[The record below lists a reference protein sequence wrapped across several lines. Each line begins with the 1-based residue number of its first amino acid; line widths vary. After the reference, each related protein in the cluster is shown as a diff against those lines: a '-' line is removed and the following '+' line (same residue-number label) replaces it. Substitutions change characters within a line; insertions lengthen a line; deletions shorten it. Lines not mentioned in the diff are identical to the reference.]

1 MNNLKRAIDADL
13 SRLRVTQRERDELLQ
28 NAWEGKKV
36 KKKLSAA
43 FVLALVLVLMGA
55 VALAVATIQGT
66 GRLIAQVEKEN
77 GDYSDWPVEKRA
89 QIVLELMDEGSIPQ
103 TEERERLREGTLD
116 AGETARVADEA
127 IAQLT
132 GEDAAHASFLGIM
145 NAVWG
150 PFEGWTREQQAW
162 YSEVMKDVGF
172 ETQGKSFY
180 VLPTGPMDEAGA
192 LACAKREILRVFDTL
207 DADTL
212 DQFDTMVDFQIPED
226 AEPGDTK
233 AYWYVCFDSW
243 NTGIDTS
250 ELPFAMI
257 DLFIDPDTGM
267 PRDSLEE
274 AKRRREEQAARRN
287 HPIRQQIQALQ
298 AECGEDKSL
307 PTWSLESKAR
317 WSAEIAP
324 LILAFERENP
334 EEMERMFAPDER
346 AASRF
351 IYGLPDEK
359 ALSQTN
365 ALARAQ
371 DALRAAYPLTDE
383 EWALLFDRA
392 NVEKIYICYDV
403 TNPDAPLWKFVFT
416 MPTEY
421 NANDD
426 LAARAKA
433 LYGDRDRD
441 SYDLIY
447 RVELNA
453 YTGQAVRT
461 LSLNAIDVT
470 EEAYRELL

>member
-13 SRLRVTQRERDELLQ
+13 SRLRVTQREREQLLQ

-43 FVLALVLVLMGA
+43 LVLALVLMLAGA

-66 GRLIAQVEKEN
+66 GRLIAQTEKEN

-89 QIVLELMDEGSIPQ
+89 QIVVELMDEGYIPQ
-103 TEERERLREGTLD
+103 TEERERLRDGALD
-116 AGETARVADEA
+116 AGEAVRVADAA

-207 DADTL
+207 DAATL
-212 DQFDTMVDFQIPED
+212 NQFDTMVDFQIPED

-243 NTGIDTS
+243 NTGIDVS
-250 ELPFAMI
+250 DLPFAMI
-257 DLFIDPDTGM
+257 DLFIDPDTGA

-274 AKRRREEQAARRN
+274 YKQMLEAQAARRN
-287 HPIRQQIQALQ
+287 HPIRRQIRALE

-317 WSAEIAP
+317 WSSEIAP

-334 EEMERMFAPDER
+334 EETERMFAPDER

-351 IYGLPDEK
+351 VYGLPDEN
-359 ALSQTN
+359 ALSRED

-371 DALRAAYPLTDE
+371 AALRAAYPLTDD
-383 EWALLFDRA
+383 EWALLFDPA
-392 NVEKIYICYDV
+392 NAEKVYICYDV
-403 TNPDAPLWKFVFT
+403 TDPAAPLWKFVFI

-421 NANDD
+421 NANAD

-433 LYGDRDRD
+433 IYGGRDRD
-441 SYDLIY
+441 TYNLIY

-453 YTGQAVRT
+453 YTGEVART
-461 LSLNAIDVT
+461 LSLKALDVT
-470 EEAYRELL
+470 EEAYRDLL

>member
-13 SRLRVTQRERDELLQ
+13 SRLRVTPREREQLLQ

-77 GDYSDWPVEKRA
+77 GDYADWPVEKRA
-89 QIVLELMDEGSIPQ
+89 QIVVELMDEGYIPQ
-103 TEERERLREGTLD
+103 TEERDRLREGTLSSEE
-116 AGETARVADEA
+116 AARVADAA
-127 IAQLT
+127 IAELT

-180 VLPTGPMDEAGA
+180 VLPTGPMDEAEA

-207 DADTL
+207 DAATL

-250 ELPFAMI
+250 DLPFAMI
-257 DLFIDPDTGM
+257 DLFIDPDTGA

-287 HPIRQQIQALQ
+287 HPIRQQIRALQ
-298 AECGEDKSL
+298 AECGEDGSL
-307 PTWSLESKAR
+307 PSWSLESKAR

-324 LILAFERENP
+324 LILAFEQENP
-334 EEMERMFAPDER
+334 EELEQMFAPDER

-351 IYGLPDEK
+351 VYALPDEN
-359 ALSQTN
+359 ALSQQA
-365 ALARAQ
+365 ALSQAQ
-371 DALRAAYPLTDE
+371 AALRAAYPLTDD
-383 EWALLFDRA
+383 EWALLFDPA
-392 NVEKIYICYDV
+392 NADKVYIHYDV
-403 TNPDAPLWKFVFT
+403 TDPAAPLWKFVFV
-416 MPTEY
+416 MPTQY
-421 NANDD
+421 NANGD
-426 LAARAKA
+426 LAARAKT
-433 LYGDRDRD
+433 LYGDRD
-441 SYDLIY
+441 SYDLFY

-453 YTGQAVRT
+453 HTGQVIRT
-461 LSLNAIDVT
+461 LRFPYIDVT

>member
-66 GRLIAQVEKEN
+66 GRLIAQTEKEN

-103 TEERERLREGTLD
+103 TEERERLREGTLSAD
-116 AGETARVADEA
+116 EAARVADEA

-207 DADTL
+207 DAATL
-212 DQFDTMVDFQIPED
+212 NQFDTMVDFQIPED

-287 HPIRQQIQALQ
+287 HPIRRQIQALQ

-334 EEMERMFAPDER
+334 EEMEQMFAPDER

-351 IYGLPDEK
+351 VYALPDEN
-359 ALSQTN
+359 ALSQTD

-383 EWALLFDRA
+383 EWALLFDPA
-392 NVEKIYICYDV
+392 NAEKTYICYDV

-433 LYGDRDRD
+433 IYGQRDRD

>member
-13 SRLRVTQRERDELLQ
+13 SRLRVTQREREQLLQ

-36 KKKLSAA
+36 KKKVSAA
-43 FVLALVLVLMGA
+43 LVLALVLMLAGA

-77 GDYSDWPVEKRA
+77 GDYSDWPVETRA
-89 QIVLELMDEGSIPQ
+89 QIVVELMDEGYISQ
-103 TEERERLREGTLD
+103 TEERERLRNAALTPEE
-116 AGETARVADEA
+116 AARVADAA

-132 GEDAAHASFLGIM
+132 GEEAKNASFLSIM

-162 YSEVMKDVGF
+162 YSQVMKDVGF

-180 VLPTGPMDEAGA
+180 VLPTGPMDEAEA

-207 DADTL
+207 DAATL

-226 AEPGDTK
+226 AEAGDTR

-243 NTGIDTS
+243 NTGIDVS
-250 ELPFAMI
+250 DLPFAMI

-274 AKRRREEQAARRN
+274 YKQMLDKQAARRN

-307 PTWSLESKAR
+307 PSWSLESKAR

-324 LILAFERENP
+324 LILAFEREHP
-334 EEMERMFAPDER
+334 EETERMFAPDER

-351 IYGLPDEK
+351 IYAMPDES
-359 ALSQTN
+359 ALSQEA
-365 ALARAQ
+365 ALSQAQ
-371 DALRAAYPLTDE
+371 AALRAAYPLTDA
-383 EWALLFDRA
+383 EWALLFDPA
-392 NVEKIYICYDV
+392 NAEKTYICYDV
-403 TNPDAPLWKFVFT
+403 TNPDAPLWKFVFV

-421 NANDD
+421 NANPD

-433 LYGDRDRD
+433 IYGDRGRD
-441 SYDLIY
+441 TYDLFY
-447 RVELNA
+447 RAEINA
-453 YTGQAVRT
+453 HTGEVVRVI
-461 LSLNAIDVT
+461 SFPYMDVT

>member
-28 NAWEGKKV
+28 NAWEGQKV

-77 GDYSDWPVEKRA
+77 GDYPDWPVEKRA
-89 QIVLELMDEGSIPQ
+89 QIVLELMDEGYIPQ
-103 TEERERLREGTLD
+103 TEERERLRDGTLD

-132 GEDAAHASFLGIM
+132 GADAAHASFLGIM

-180 VLPTGPMDEAGA
+180 VLPNGPMDEAGA

-212 DQFDTMVDFQIPED
+212 NQFDTMVDFQIPED

-257 DLFIDPDTGM
+257 DLFIDPNTGM

-274 AKRRREEQAARRN
+274 AKRRREEQAARRD
-287 HPIRQQIQALQ
+287 HPIRQRIHALA

-351 IYGLPDEK
+351 VYGLPDEK
-359 ALSQTN
+359 ALSREA
-365 ALARAQ
+365 ALARAR

-383 EWALLFDRA
+383 EWALLFDPA
-392 NVEKIYICYDV
+392 NAEKAYICYDV
-403 TNPDAPLWKFVFT
+403 TNPDAPLWKFVFI

-433 LYGDRDRD
+433 IYGQRDRD
-441 SYDLIY
+441 SYNLIY

-461 LSLNAIDVT
+461 LSLNAMDVT